1 MKYRRKEEEKK
12 RDRDGNRD
20 LCLKKT
26 TLDLKETGFGREN
39 RFLKRRN
46 TENGIQFGRE
56 KNSIKKRLVSEE
68 ARMTLGLKDK
78 KQDSKEAHIKKKE
91 VDLKENR
98 ERRVGI
104 KITLKR

>member
-1 MKYRRKEEEKK
+1 M
-12 RDRDGNRD
+12 
-20 LCLKKT
+20 CLKKT

-46 TENGIQFGRE
+46 TENGIQFGRG

-78 KQDSKEAHIKKKE
+78 KQDSKEAHIKKK